1 MKKTIK
7 KRLFVTGILA
17 SALMLFACATQ
28 PTSMR
33 PQWIESAAEH
43 QAVGSCGTH
52 ALGRY
57 KQKECAISRA
67 RLELAARQGITIS
80 AQTVMTE
87 RATNLSSQSTLDGLT
102 TQTVNSVIKTRLVD
116 SYHDKQQDIIW
127 VLIEEN

>member
-17 SALMLFACATQ
+17 SLLMLCACASK
-28 PTSMR
+28 PSSPR
-33 PQWIESAAEH
+33 PHWIDSASKH
-43 QAVGSCGTH
+43 QAVGSCATH
-52 ALGRY
+52 ALGKY

-67 RLELAARQGITIS
+67 RLELAARKGITIS

-87 RATNLSSQSTLDGLT
+87 SATNLTSQSTLDGIT
-102 TQTVNSVIKTRLVD
+102 TQTVNGVIKTRLVD

-127 VLIEEN
+127 VLVEEN

>member
-17 SALMLFACATQ
+17 SALLLFACATQ
-28 PTSMR
+28 PSSVR
-33 PQWIESAAEH
+33 PPWIESPSKH

-52 ALGRY
+52 ALGMY
-57 KQKECAISRA
+57 KQKECAMSRA
-67 RLELAARQGITIS
+67 RFELAARKGVTIS

-87 RATNLSSQSTLDGLT
+87 NATNVSSHSTLDGVT
-102 TQTVNSVIKTRLVD
+102 TQTVNNVIQTRLVD

-127 VLIEEN
+127 VLVEEN